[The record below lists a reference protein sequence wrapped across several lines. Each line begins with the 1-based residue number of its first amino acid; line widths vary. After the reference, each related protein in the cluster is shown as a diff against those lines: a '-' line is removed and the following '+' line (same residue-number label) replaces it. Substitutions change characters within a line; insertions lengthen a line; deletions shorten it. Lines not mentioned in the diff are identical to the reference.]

1 MTVISG
7 GGGGGGRRKRE
18 GKRFGHFLR
27 HTGIVNIFFFCLF
40 FCLMVG
46 GWGNETKVDKIT
58 VGWFSDVCKHD
69 PSNVKCK

>member
-1 MTVISG
+1 
-7 GGGGGGRRKRE
+7 
-18 GKRFGHFLR
+18 
-27 HTGIVNIFFFCLF
+27 
-40 FCLMVG
+40 MVG